1 MDLQIVYNG
10 CDRWIMLALLYQDG
24 KIILNKCNTNM
35 KICLSNHQYVIRLH
49 SLYTYIQLINLQIE
63 DIHYE
68 FTNGRDIY

>member
-1 MDLQIVYNG
+1 MDLKIVYNG
-10 CDRWIMLALLYQDG
+10 CDRCIILALLYQDW
-24 KIILNKCNTNM
+24 KMILNKCNKNM

-68 FTNGRDIY
+68 LTIGRDIY